1 MFNLVE
7 QLHVILTGWSLWPLK
22 LQEAWCSSCFF
33 IFVPLAP
40 SSLARSHFLTG
51 TSSEQ
56 ITTAVSLGGVCVWHW
71 REMCSGGEVRCG
83 DLGEFILESVT
94 ASRKR
99 HSLSKADTPR
109 GKRRP
114 GVGATALSHFHTTSL
129 TDVLVLKQVLV
140 ALSVPPLW
148 LWMGTNPSVVTP
160 CQASVQ
166 LEVMWR
172 FSSPSC

>member
-7 QLHVILTGWSLWPLK
+7 RLHVILTGWSLWPLK

-33 IFVPLAP
+33 IFVPLPISFSHWLLIWADNH
-40 SSLARSHFLTG
+40 SCFSGRGLCVTLKGNVQRRRS
-51 TSSEQ
+51 Q
-56 ITTAVSLGGVCVWHW
+56 VRWPW
-71 REMCSGGEVRCG
+71 RVHP
-83 DLGEFILESVT
+83 
-94 ASRKR
+94 RKR
-99 HSLSKADTPR
+99 QSLSAADTPR

-140 ALSVPPLW
+140 ALSVPPLR
-148 LWMGTNPSVVTP
+148 LRMGTKPSVVTP